1 MFRAEWRRW
10 ASLVAIV
17 ALGASNLWVTT
28 RNPEKLGRIVVKSE
42 GTVRSTIPTAIQS
55 MGEERMVKQRG
66 RGRLQRQKRNLVPR
80 MVPIEILRE
89 TVSLPFGLN
98 ISQVEGRPSI
108 LDGHQIS
115 STVIVRVANPE
126 CPGSGEII
134 GRMNYTVVNDTSLV
148 DVKSRR
154 DKSWISVRKPGMEG
168 QLDPAEIGDMKEDQS
183 DSFDEEYK
191 RRIMQCERTKGLAMV
206 NVTYIEVDEDYRQ
219 RRVATRMLDWLKAR
233 YPMAEF
239 EIFFNPV
246 VNQDSRIPPEHQK
259 GVVAAWKLA
268 YAFSRRYNL
277 MMLMNVTMMDGKTV
291 KFVRLSGG
299 REITP
304 TRIQEPPRRIRLMH
318 PADYIN
324 EMFSGLR
331 L

>member
-28 RNPEKLGRIVVKSE
+28 RNPEKLGRIVVK
-42 GTVRSTIPTAIQS
+42 
-55 MGEERMVKQRG
+55 
-66 RGRLQRQKRNLVPR
+66 
-80 MVPIEILRE
+80 
-89 TVSLPFGLN
+89 
-98 ISQVEGRPSI
+98 VEGRPSI

-206 NVTYIEVDEDYRQ
+206 NVTYIE
-219 RRVATRMLDWLKAR
+219 
-233 YPMAEF
+233 
-239 EIFFNPV
+239 
-246 VNQDSRIPPEHQK
+246 
-259 GVVAAWKLA
+259 
-268 YAFSRRYNL
+268 
-277 MMLMNVTMMDGKTV
+277 
-291 KFVRLSGG
+291 
-299 REITP
+299 
-304 TRIQEPPRRIRLMH
+304 
-318 PADYIN
+318 
-324 EMFSGLR
+324 
-331 L
+331 